1 MATHFSS
8 FAWRI
13 PWAEAPGRLQSMGS
27 QRVGHD
33 KMWRAVQR
41 PGMTITFTHL
51 EFPFSQGLQP
61 RVRCYPVPE
70 NYCFRYFVQF
80 DHCLPQ
86 KGSQNLLLHQ
96 SCSQTAVFSG
106 QNVAWLVPFKIGR
119 VHIKCGFQ
127 DSLERHVEF
136 AEFLSLS
143 LQQGLRNGAY
153 CGRLSPGP
161 ASLVYLT
168 CSTPGNIEL

>member
-1 MATHFSS
+1 M
-8 FAWRI
+8 
-13 PWAEAPGRLQSMGS
+13 GRGT
-27 QRVGHD
+27 
-33 KMWRAVQR
+33 WRATVHGVSKSWTRQNVESR
-41 PGMTITFTHL
+41 AETWNDYNVHSSRV
-51 EFPFSQGLQP
+51 FPFSQGLQT
-61 RVRCYPVPE
+61 RVLCYPVPE

-119 VHIKCGFQ
+119 VHIKYGFQ
-127 DSLERHVEF
+127 DSLERLVEF